1 MSLDIHPLVLSGV
14 YSKAHIHSWCLPKQ
28 AGEKAADSTTQ
39 HLQEERA
46 HSAFSFPQIAEVAK
60 SKSSHDFHTSKKC
73 QQEA

>member
-28 AGEKAADSTTQ
+28 AGEEAANYTTQ

-46 HSAFSFPQIAEVAK
+46 HSAFSFPQICRN
-60 SKSSHDFHTSKKC
+60 SKVEIIS
-73 QQEA
+73 